1 MTPRHQVSRAAIEL
15 TKRFE
20 GYRRK
25 AAQLP
30 DGRWTIGYG
39 HTLTARQGAEV
50 SESDAEALLL
60 YDLLTVSKAVNELTF
75 TPLTQNQFDALCAFA
90 FNIGLLNFRRSRVLK
105 LVNEGA
111 LIQAA
116 CSMELWRK
124 AEFEGEV
131 IVIDA
136 LVRRRSA
143 EKTLFLTPPNDGW
156 VPVPSAILKPDLDEA
171 AEALVPAEPPAPVVT
186 SLDGEAVRVL
196 RADEAAP
203 PPVPPETHESP
214 VTAAAEAVTA
224 RLATVFKDET
234 AELAPPSEA
243 RLETLPESEPAIA
256 PAPEPAIAEPAP
268 EEARPQADF
277 APPISVEALHDQAPA
292 AAPLAAPAAEAFE
305 LAPPP
310 EDAPAAPDAAE
321 PESTPAT
328 AADAQPGADLFAP
341 PMPANDEAA
350 DAPAEPARE
359 GERVVIDD
367 LAPFDF
373 APTPVQPLRKPKE
386 GYLSLVSLAVL
397 GLAFFAGGLFWAVN
411 AQAAGGEPAWMT
423 PKVVGALACVAG
435 VGFFSIA
442 LFLLLQRLGQAAERG
457 DPEPRG

>member
-1 MTPRHQVSRAAIEL
+1 MKPRHHVSRTAIEL
-15 TKRFE
+15 IKRFE

-50 SESDAEALLL
+50 SEDDAEALLL
-60 YDLLTVSKAVNELTF
+60 YDLLAVAKGVNELTF

-90 FNIGLLNFRRSRVLK
+90 FNIGVENFRASRVLK
-105 LVNEGA
+105 QVNEGA

-116 CSMELWRK
+116 CGMELWRK

-131 IVIDA
+131 ILIDA

-143 EKTLFLTPPNDGW
+143 EKTLFLTPPGDAW
-156 VPVPSAILKPDLDEA
+156 VAVPSAVLKPGLDLE
-171 AEALVPAEPPAPVVT
+171 AEAMVPASPPAPVVT
-186 SLDGEAVRVL
+186 SLEGEAVRVL
-196 RADEAAP
+196 REDEPAP
-203 PPVPPETHESP
+203 RPLPPHGESP

-224 RLATVFKDET
+224 RLATVFPD
-234 AELAPPSEA
+234 
-243 RLETLPESEPAIA
+243 EPAT
-256 PAPEPAIAEPAP
+256 PAVEPAAEPEAEAEPDVLP

-277 APPISVEALHDQAPA
+277 APPITVDTGGDE
-292 AAPLAAPAAEAFE
+292 AAEPEAEPFE
-305 LAPPP
+305 LVPPTAEADEPP
-310 EDAPAAPDAAE
+310 ELVIEENEPERVVEEPAAPD
-321 PESTPAT
+321 
-328 AADAQPGADLFAP
+328 LFEHP
-341 PMPANDEAA
+341 SPANDARAAETPSVDEAEAA
-350 DAPAEPARE
+350 AR
-359 GERVVIDD
+359 ERVVIDD
-367 LAPFDF
+367 TAPYEFIP
-373 APTPVQPLRKPKE
+373 APVQPLQRPRD

-411 AQAAGGEPAWMT
+411 AQAGVEQPAWMS

-442 LFLLLQRLGQAAERG
+442 LFLLLQRLGQAAERADG
-457 DPEPRG
+457 KPRI